1 MQKVWKSCIEKRFL
15 FSSPVIFQF
24 CTMFLRSGEYTP
36 TLGKFGSYRVG
47 SIMEIEF
54 KVRSHRHNRVFSDIH
69 KVCPYGKQRMAN
81 LPERPP
87 APVQSG
93 VFGHT

>member
-1 MQKVWKSCIEKRFL
+1 MQKVWKSCIEKRIL

-24 CTMFLRSGEYTP
+24 YTMFLRSGEYTP
-36 TLGKFGSYRVG
+36 TLGSVGSYRVD
-47 SIMEIEF
+47 SITEIEF
-54 KVRSHRHNRVFSDIH
+54 KVRPHRHNRVFSDIH

-81 LPERPP
+81 LPERPT
-87 APVQSG
+87 ASAQSG